1 MYGATEA
8 TARMAYL
15 PPHLTVER
23 PESIGVPIPGGTFR
37 IDGDDEVGELVYSG
51 PNVMLGYASS
61 PQDLA
66 LGRTVHELRTGDLA
80 RQHED
85 GLFELV
91 GRTSRFAKLF
101 GLRIDLDRV
110 EHLSAQGGCPARAV
124 EHGGRLHLFVTSHRD
139 QAQARLVAA
148 GDSDSRTTPWPSTC
162 CRTSP
167 SRPTASP
174 TTAPSAG
181 TPRRRRETSRAEHD
195 GPVTASQIRD
205 LYAHLLGRPDADEDD
220 SFVSLRGDS
229 LSYVEASVRLG
240 RLLPDLPKDWAQLP
254 ARRLAAGARHSPGA
268 GRRSWAPV
276 ETSVVVRAVAI
287 VLIVASHANLMT
299 VMGGAHVLLAVVG
312 FNIAQ
317 FQLSRRPRS
326 ERRNGLFHAAR
337 RVAVPSALWIAGAA
351 VVTGMYDA
359 STALMLNNVLG
370 SDTWDV
376 RWQFWFLEVVVWA
389 LLAAS
394 LLVCVPA
401 ADRFERAHPFGAATT
416 VFVATLVTRYALVG
430 VEAGPTER
438 YALPVVLWCVGL
450 GWMAAR
456 SETFRQ
462 QVITS
467 VAAVLACWGYFGD
480 PVREGLVAAG
490 VCVLVWLP
498 RLRAPAVL
506 LPLLQVLAASSLFVY
521 LTHWQVYPHLEMDH
535 PLWATLASF
544 AVGVLVLAGP
554 RARRGVRHKGLAP
567 KASPAPR
574 STNRTGHSRR
584 TTGETAAA

>member
-1 MYGATEA
+1 
-8 TARMAYL
+8 
-15 PPHLTVER
+15 
-23 PESIGVPIPGGTFR
+23 
-37 IDGDDEVGELVYSG
+37 
-51 PNVMLGYASS
+51 MLGYASE

-101 GLRIDLDRV
+101 GLRVDLDRV
-110 EHLSAQGGCPARAV
+110 EHLTTQSGCPARAV
-124 EHGGRLHLFVTSHRD
+124 EHGGRLHLFVTSHGDR
-139 QAQARLVAA
+139 AQARLVGRRLGLPDHAVA
-148 GDSDSRTTPWPSTC
+148 VHVLSHQPLTATGKPDHGALRRHAEATT
-162 CRTSP
+162 R
-167 SRPTASP
+167 
-174 TTAPSAG
+174 
-181 TPRRRRETSRAEHD
+181 TSRADPD
-195 GPVTASQIRD
+195 GPVTARQIRD

-240 RLLPDLPKDWAQLP
+240 RLLPDLPKEWAQLT
-254 ARRLAAGARHSPGA
+254 ARQLAAGARHSPGA
-268 GRRSWAPV
+268 SRRSWASV

-312 FNIAQ
+312 FNLAR
-317 FQLSRRPRS
+317 FQLSRRPRA
-326 ERRNGLFHAAR
+326 ERRSGLFHAAR
-337 RVAVPSALWIAGAA
+337 RVAVPSAIWIAGAA

-376 RWQFWFLEVVVWA
+376 RWQFWFLEVVVWT

-401 ADRFERAHPFGAATT
+401 ADRFERFHPFGAATT

-430 VEAGPTER
+430 AEAGPTER

-490 VCVLVWLP
+490 VCVLVWIP

-535 PLWATLASF
+535 PLLATLASF
-544 AVGVLVLAGP
+544 AVGVLVWRVHEHVAAYVT
-554 RARRGVRHKGLAP
+554 RAWRRKRHQLPEA
-567 KASPAPR
+567 
-574 STNRTGHSRR
+574 RTGQGRVPR
-584 TTGETAAA
+584 TSGETAAAA